1 MALAPFPLPMSIEE
15 ARQNFGWTEFDVIL
29 VSGDAYIDHPAF
41 GAGIIGRWLQHLGC
55 RVGIIA
61 QPDWRNT
68 DDFKKLG
75 KPKLFFGVTAGN
87 LDSQLSRL
95 TVMRRPRREDHYT
108 PGGVTGK
115 RPDMATVVYCQRL
128 REAFKQDCPPL
139 VIGGVE
145 ASLRRMSYYDYWSDK
160 VKRPVL
166 LDAKA
171 DVLVFGQAEYALQY
185 IVEAYRNGVST
196 EGVGGIDGIPGTS
209 VLRKK
214 IDDIDRILEV
224 PSWDEVSPSTD
235 EGRER
240 FAWMF
245 RKYHLNCDPY
255 YGRPV
260 AQKHGDRYVVVYPPS
275 PTLTTEQM
283 DEIYGL
289 PFTRH
294 PHPSYGGARIPCY
307 DMIKDS
313 ITTHRGCYADC
324 SFCAITYH
332 QGVAVASRSQTS
344 VLKEIED
351 MTSDPAFRGT
361 ISDLGGPTANM
372 FGTHCKIGR
381 YRCHARNCLT
391 PTICEHLNTDHSSV
405 LELMEKARKMPGV
418 KHAFIQSGIRFDL
431 ALAEGGKDY
440 IDQLTKFHV
449 SGRLKIAPEHT
460 SPEVLRHM
468 KKPDSE
474 QYKEFLKEYAK
485 SSCAAGKDQYTVQ
498 YFISGHPGCRL
509 EHMVEL
515 AEFLKNEEMSP
526 EQVQDFYPAPLT
538 LGMAMWHCGVNPLT
552 NEKIYTAKTA
562 REKRLQRAMFFFRD
576 PDYWPDVRE
585 ALREANRAD
594 LIGHG
599 SEFLVPPESKR
610 ERAQGAATHYPGKAP
625 PHLRDKRRDGKVNG
639 IPAAAREGGDGWGT
653 NSRDRKRP
661 KRYEEDHGMPT
672 GGAGCGGGTKG
683 AKPVHAAN
691 FKNAKQ
697 AERVLPDGEG
707 GALEWMS

>member
-1 MALAPFPLPMSIEE
+1 MALAKYPLPMSLEE
-15 ARQNFGWTEFDVIL
+15 ARRNYGWNEFDVIL

-41 GAGIIGRWLQHLGC
+41 GAGIIGRWLEHLGL

-61 QPDWRNT
+61 QPDWKNT

-87 LDSQLSRL
+87 LDSQLARL

-108 PGGVTGK
+108 PGGLPGK

-145 ASLRRMSYYDYWSDK
+145 ASLRRLSYYDYWSDK
-160 VKRPVL
+160 VKRPIL
-166 LDAKA
+166 LDCKA
-171 DVLVFGQAEYALQY
+171 DMLIFGQAEQALKS
-185 IVEAYRNGVST
+185 IVEALQNPVG
-196 EGVGGIDGIPGTS
+196 EDGVGGLDGIPGTS
-209 VLRKK
+209 IMRKN
-214 IDDIDRILEV
+214 IDDIQKVVET
-224 PSWDEVSPSTD
+224 PTWDEVSPNTD
-235 EGRER
+235 AGRER

-255 YGRPV
+255 FGRPV
-260 AQKHGDRYVVVYPPS
+260 AQKHGDRYVVVYPPTG
-275 PTLTTEQM
+275 TLTTQQM

-294 PHPSYGGARIPCY
+294 PHPSYGNARIPCY
-307 DMIKDS
+307 EMIKDS

-332 QGVAVASRSQTS
+332 QGVMVSSRSKEN

-391 PTICEHLNTDHSSV
+391 PTICEHLNTDHGDV
-405 LELMEKARKMPGV
+405 LELMNDARKMPGV

-431 ALAEGGKDY
+431 ALSAGGKDY
-440 IDQLTKFHV
+440 IDQLTKYHV
-449 SGRLKIAPEHT
+449 SGRLKIAPEHV
-460 SPEVLRHM
+460 SPEVLHHM
-468 KKPDSE
+468 KKPSAD
-474 QYKEFLKEYAK
+474 QYKEFLQKYAK
-485 SSCAAGKDQYTVQ
+485 ASCSAGKDQYTVQ
-498 YFISGHPGCRL
+498 YFISGHPGSKL

-515 AEFLKNEEMSP
+515 AEFLKNERMAP

-552 NEKIYTAKTA
+552 NEKIYVAKTP

-576 PDYWPDVRE
+576 PDYHDDVRE
-585 ALREANRAD
+585 ALREARRED
-594 LIGHG
+594 LIGNG
-599 SEFLVPPESKR
+599 PDCLVPA
-610 ERAQGAATHYPGKAP
+610 ERGRKGANSYPGKAP
-625 PHLRDKRRDGKVNG
+625 PHLRGQDRQNPQAVWGSPNKGRPD
-639 IPAAAREGGDGWGT
+639 DGWGP
-653 NSRDRKRP
+653 NARKK
-661 KRYEEDHGMPT
+661 KRYEEDHGMPKT
-672 GGAGCGGGTKG
+672 GAGCGSGGGGMKELQ
-683 AKPVHAAN
+683 HA
-691 FKNAKQ
+691 
-697 AERVLPDGEG
+697 LPDGEG
-707 GALEWMS
+707 GALQWLS

>member
-1 MALAPFPLPMSIEE
+1 MPLAKHPLPMSLDE
-15 ARQNFGWTEFDVIL
+15 ARRNYGWTEFDVII

-41 GAGIIGRWLQHLGC
+41 GAGIIGRWLEHLGL

-61 QPDWRNT
+61 QPDWRGT

-75 KPKLFFGVTAGN
+75 VPKLFFGVTAGN

-108 PGGVTGK
+108 PGGVIGR

-128 REAFKQDCPPL
+128 REAFKRECPPL

-160 VKRPVL
+160 VKRPII

-171 DVLVFGQAEYALQY
+171 DVLIFGQAEAALKALVHAMQNP
-185 IVEAYRNGVST
+185 VGDD
-196 EGVGGIDGIPGTS
+196 GVGGIDGIPGTS
-209 VLRKK
+209 VVRKS
-214 IDDIDRILEV
+214 IEQVDRVLEV
-224 PSWDEVSPSTD
+224 PSWDEVSPDTD
-235 EGRER
+235 AGRER

-260 AQKHGDRYVVVYPPS
+260 AQKHGDRHVIVYPPS
-275 PTLTTEQM
+275 PTLTTRQM
-283 DEIYGL
+283 DEIYDL
-289 PFTRH
+289 NFTRH
-294 PHPSYGGARIPCY
+294 PHPSYGNERIPCY
-307 DMIKDS
+307 EMIKDS
-313 ITTHRGCYADC
+313 VTTHRGCYADC
-324 SFCAITYH
+324 TFCAITYH
-332 QGVAVASRSQTS
+332 QGVAVSSRSQNS
-344 VLKEIED
+344 VLKEIEN

-391 PTICEHLNTDHSSV
+391 PTICEHLNTDHGEV
-405 LELMEKARKMPGV
+405 LELMNKARGMKGV

-431 ALAEGGKDY
+431 ALSDGGRDY
-440 IDQLTKFHV
+440 IDKLTRFHV

-468 KKPDSE
+468 KKPGADL
-474 QYKEFLKEYAK
+474 YMEFLQQYATA
-485 SSCAAGKDQYTVQ
+485 SCNAGKDQYTVQ
-498 YFISGHPGCRL
+498 YFISGHPGCEL
-509 EHMVEL
+509 KHMVEL
-515 AEFLKNEEMSP
+515 AEFTKNENMAP

-538 LGMAMWHCGVNPLT
+538 LGMAMWHCGANPLT
-552 NEKIYTAKTA
+552 GEKVYVAKSA

-585 ALREANRAD
+585 ALRECGRGE

-599 SEFLVPPESKR
+599 PKCLVPPENAR
-610 ERAQGAATHYPGKAP
+610 ERASGVLRHYPGKAP
-625 PHLRDKRRDGKVNG
+625 PHLRGKPINN
-639 IPAAAREGGDGWGT
+639 IPPAARQGGDGWGT
-653 NSRDRKRP
+653 NSKDRPKP
-661 KRYEEDHGMPT
+661 KRYEEDHRAIF
-672 GGAGCGGGTKG
+672 GGGPGCGGG
-683 AKPVHAAN
+683 AKPVPAPAGKDEDLHP
-691 FKNAKQ
+691 
-697 AERVLPDGEG
+697 RGEG

>member
-1 MALAPFPLPMSIEE
+1 MSLANYPLPMSLDE
-15 ARQNFGWTEFDVIL
+15 ARRNFGWTEFDVII

-41 GAGIIGRWLQHLGC
+41 GAGIIGRWLEHLGL

-61 QPDWRNT
+61 QPDWRTT
-68 DDFKKLG
+68 DDFRKLG
-75 KPKLFFGVTAGN
+75 RPKLFFGVTAGN
-87 LDSQLSRL
+87 LDSQLARL

-108 PGGVTGK
+108 PDGVTGK

-160 VKRPVL
+160 VKRPVI

-171 DVLVFGQAEYALQY
+171 DVLVFGQAEPALKCLVHALQNPVGSDG
-185 IVEAYRNGVST
+185 I
-196 EGVGGIDGIPGTS
+196 GGIDGIPGTS
-209 VLRKK
+209 VVRKTCAAV
-214 IDDIDRILEV
+214 DRILEV
-224 PSWDEVSPSTD
+224 PSWDEVSPNTD
-235 EGRER
+235 AGRER

-245 RKYHLNCDPY
+245 RKYHLNCDPDF
-255 YGRPV
+255 GRPV
-260 AQKHGDRYVVVYPPS
+260 AQKHGDRYVIVYPPS

-283 DEIYGL
+283 DEIYDL

-294 PHPSYGGARIPCY
+294 PHPSYGDARIPCY

-332 QGVAVASRSQTS
+332 QGVAVSSRSQSS
-344 VLKEIED
+344 VLREIED
-351 MTSDPAFRGT
+351 MTTDPAFRGT

-372 FGTHCKIGR
+372 YGTHCKIGR

-391 PTICEHLNTDHSSV
+391 PEICPHLNTDHSEV
-405 LELMEKARKMPGV
+405 LTLMEKARATPGV
-418 KHAFIQSGIRFDL
+418 KHTFIQSGIRFDL
-431 ALAEGGKDY
+431 ALSEGGRDY

-468 KKPDSE
+468 KKPSADL
-474 QYKEFLKEYAK
+474 YKDFLKQYAQA
-485 SSCAAGKDQYTVQ
+485 SCSAGKDQYTVQ
-498 YFISGHPGCRL
+498 YFISGHPGCKL

-515 AEFLKNEEMSP
+515 AEFLKDEKLAP

-552 NEKIYTAKTA
+552 NEKTYCAKTP

-585 ALREANRAD
+585 ALRECGRED
-594 LIGHG
+594 LIGHER
-599 SEFLVPPESKR
+599 SCLVPPETRR
-610 ERAQGAATHYPGKAP
+610 ERRSESAPHYPGKAP
-625 PHLRDKRRDGKVNG
+625 PHLRGKRNAPAFPTARD
-639 IPAAAREGGDGWGT
+639 GGDGWGT
-653 NSRDRKRP
+653 PAGQRRP

-672 GGAGCGGGTKG
+672 GGPGCGGG
-683 AKPVHAAN
+683 ARHSKPVS
-691 FKNAKQ
+691 AKSGHGGGFGEED
-697 AERVLPDGEG
+697 AHPRGEG

>member
-1 MALAPFPLPMSIEE
+1 MLAKYPLPMSLEE
-15 ARQNFGWTEFDVIL
+15 ARRNYGWEEFDVIL
-29 VSGDAYIDHPAF
+29 VTGDAYIDHPAF
-41 GAGIIGRWLQHLGC
+41 GAGIIGRWLEHLGC

-61 QPDWRNT
+61 QPDWKST

-87 LDSQLSRL
+87 LDSQLARL

-108 PGGVTGK
+108 PGAVVGK

-145 ASLRRMSYYDYWSDK
+145 ASLRRLSYYDYWSDK
-160 VKRPVL
+160 VKRPIL

-171 DVLVFGQAEYALQY
+171 DVLVYGQAEQALTFV
-185 IVEAYRNGVST
+185 VEALRNPARVDGI
-196 EGVGGIDGIPGTS
+196 GGIDGIPGTS
-209 VLRKK
+209 ILRKK
-214 IDDIDRILEV
+214 IDDVTKVVET
-224 PSWDEVSPSTD
+224 PSWDEVSPNTD

-275 PTLTTEQM
+275 PTLKTEEM

-294 PHPSYGGARIPCY
+294 PHPSYGDARIPCY

-332 QGVAVASRSQTS
+332 QGVMVSSRSKQN

-351 MTSDPAFRGT
+351 MTTDPAFRGT

-372 FGTHCKIGR
+372 YGTHCKIGR

-391 PTICEHLNTDHSSV
+391 PTICEHLNTDHGEV
-405 LELMEKARKMPGV
+405 LELMDEARKMPGV

-431 ALAEGGKDY
+431 ALSEGGRDY
-440 IDQLTKFHV
+440 IEKLAGFHV
-449 SGRLKIAPEHT
+449 SGRLKIAPEHV
-460 SPEVLRHM
+460 SPEVLHHM
-468 KKPDSE
+468 KKPGVE
-474 QYKEFLKEYAK
+474 QYTEFLKQYATA
-485 SSCAAGKDQYTVQ
+485 SCNAGKDQYTVQ
-498 YFISGHPGCRL
+498 YFISGHPGSKL
-509 EHMVEL
+509 EHMIEL
-515 AEFLKNEEMSP
+515 AEFLKNERMSP

-552 NEKIYTAKTA
+552 NEKIYVAKTA
-562 REKRLQRAMFFFRD
+562 REKRLQRAMFFFND
-576 PDYWPDVRE
+576 PDYHDDVRE
-585 ALREANRAD
+585 ALRECKRED
-594 LIGHG
+594 LIGNAPG
-599 SEFLVPPESKR
+599 CLVPHERGKR
-610 ERAQGAATHYPGKAP
+610 GAGWKPAPQHYPGKPP
-625 PHLRDKRRDGKVNG
+625 PHLRGSFKQNRPD
-639 IPAAAREGGDGWGT
+639 DGWGP
-653 NSRDRKRP
+653 NAKRK
-661 KRYEEDHGMPT
+661 KRYEEDHGMPK
-672 GGAGCGGGTKG
+672 GGAGCGTG
-683 AKPVHAAN
+683 
-691 FKNAKQ
+691 Q
-697 AERVLPDGEG
+697 RVLPDGEG
-707 GALEWMS
+707 GELEWMS

>member
-1 MALAPFPLPMSIEE
+1 MSLASFPLPVSLDE
-15 ARQNFGWTEFDVIL
+15 ARKNYGWTGFDVIL
-29 VSGDAYIDHPAF
+29 VTGDAYIDHPAF
-41 GAGIIGRWLQHLGC
+41 GAGIIGRWLQHLGL

-61 QPDWRNT
+61 QPDWRST
-68 DDFKKLG
+68 SDFKRLG
-75 KPKLFFGVTAGN
+75 RPALFFGVTAGN
-87 LDSQLSRL
+87 LDSQLARL

-108 PGGVTGK
+108 PGGLPDK
-115 RPDMATVVYCQRL
+115 RPDMATVVYSQRV
-128 REAFKQDCPPL
+128 REAFKQDCPPI

-160 VKRPVL
+160 VKRPVI

-171 DVLVFGQAEYALQY
+171 DVLIFGQAEMPLKALVHAMQNPVGADG
-185 IVEAYRNGVST
+185 I
-196 EGVGGIDGIPGTS
+196 GGIDGIPGTS
-209 VLRKK
+209 VVRKS
-214 IDDIDRILEV
+214 ISAVDRVLEV
-224 PSWDEVSPSTD
+224 PSWEEVSPMT
-235 EGRER
+235 ELGRER

-245 RKYHLNCDPY
+245 RKYHLNCDPD

-260 AQKHGDRYVVVYPPS
+260 AQKHGERYVVMYPPS

-294 PHPSYGGARIPCY
+294 PHPSYGDARIPCY

-313 ITTHRGCYADC
+313 VTTHRGCYADC

-344 VLKEIED
+344 VIKEIEE
-351 MTSDPAFRGT
+351 MTTDPAFRGT

-391 PTICEHLNTDHSSV
+391 PAICPHLNTDHGEV
-405 LELMEKARKMPGV
+405 LDLMKKARNVPGV

-431 ALAEGGKDY
+431 ALSEGGKDY
-440 IDQLTKFHV
+440 IDQLTRYHV

-468 KKPDSE
+468 KKPSADL
-474 QYKEFLKEYAK
+474 YKDFLKQYASASC
-485 SSCAAGKDQYTVQ
+485 SSGKDQYTVQ
-498 YFISGHPGCRL
+498 YFISGHPGCKL
-509 EHMVEL
+509 ENMIEL
-515 AEFLKNEEMSP
+515 AVFLKDERLAP

-538 LGMAMWHCGVNPLT
+538 LGMAMWHCGQNPLT
-552 NEKIYTAKTA
+552 NEAVYCATTP

-576 PDYWPDVRE
+576 PDYHADVRE
-585 ALREANRAD
+585 ALRECGRSD
-594 LIGHG
+594 LIGNG
-599 SEFLVPPESKR
+599 PECLVPPEGRNSN
-610 ERAQGAATHYPGKAP
+610 THYPGKAP
-625 PHLRDKRRDGKVNG
+625 PYKKGQGKKVNG
-639 IPAAAREGGDGWGT
+639 IAPAGYEGGDGWGT
-653 NSRDRKRP
+653 NSAPRRP
-661 KRYEEDHGMPT
+661 KRYEEDHGMPAS
-672 GGAGCGGGTKG
+672 GPGCGGGG
-683 AKPVHAAN
+683 ARKPEFATQGEDRHSH
-691 FKNAKQ
+691 
-697 AERVLPDGEG
+697 GEG

>member
-1 MALAPFPLPMSIEE
+1 MPLAKYPLPMSLEE
-15 ARQNFGWTEFDVIL
+15 ARRNYGWDEFDVIL

-41 GAGIIGRWLQHLGC
+41 GAGIIGRWLEHLGL

-61 QPDWRNT
+61 QPDWKSI

-75 KPKLFFGVTAGN
+75 RPKLFFGVTAGN
-87 LDSQLSRL
+87 LDSQLARL

-108 PGGVTGK
+108 PGGLPGK

-145 ASLRRMSYYDYWSDK
+145 ASLRRLSYYDYWGDK
-160 VKRPVL
+160 VKRPIL

-171 DVLVFGQAEYALQY
+171 DVLVFGQAEQALTH
-185 IVEAYRNGVST
+185 VVDALRNPLVSG
-196 EGVGGIDGIPGTS
+196 GVGGIDGIPGTS
-209 VLRKK
+209 IVRKSLS
-214 IDDIDRILEV
+214 DISRVIEV
-224 PSWDEVSPSTD
+224 PSWDEVSPST
-235 EGRER
+235 EAGRER

-275 PTLTTEQM
+275 PTLTTQQM

-294 PHPSYGGARIPCY
+294 PHPSYGDARIPCY

-332 QGVAVASRSQTS
+332 QGVMVSSRSKEN
-344 VLKEIED
+344 VLREIED
-351 MTSDPAFRGT
+351 MTNDPAFRGT

-372 FGTHCKIGR
+372 YGTHCKIGR

-391 PTICEHLNTDHSSV
+391 PTICEHLNTDHGEV
-405 LELMEKARKMPGV
+405 LDLMNDARKMPGV

-431 ALAEGGKDY
+431 ALSEGGKDY

-468 KKPDSE
+468 KKPSAE
-474 QYKEFLKEYAK
+474 LYKEFLHEYAK
-485 SSCAAGKDQYTVQ
+485 ASCSAGKDQYTVQ
-498 YFISGHPGCRL
+498 YFISGHPGSKL
-509 EHMVEL
+509 EHMIEL
-515 AEFLKNEEMSP
+515 AEFLKNERMAP

-552 NEKIYTAKTA
+552 NEKIYVAKTA

-576 PDYWPDVRE
+576 PDYHDDVRE
-585 ALREANRAD
+585 ALRECGRED
-594 LIGHG
+594 LIGNG
-599 SEFLVPPESKR
+599 PECLVPR
-610 ERAQGAATHYPGKAP
+610 ERFKGSKFKVQGSQRP
-625 PHLRDKRRDGKVNG
+625 D
-639 IPAAAREGGDGWGT
+639 DGWGP
-653 NSRDRKRP
+653 NARRK
-661 KRYEEDHGMPT
+661 KRYEEDHGMPA
-672 GGAGCGGGTKG
+672 GGPGCGSDGSHPLQK
-683 AKPVHAAN
+683 
-691 FKNAKQ
+691 
-697 AERVLPDGEG
+697 VLPDGEG

>member
-1 MALAPFPLPMSIEE
+1 MSLDE
-15 ARQNFGWTEFDVIL
+15 ARSNYGWTEFDVVL

-41 GAGIIGRWLQHLGC
+41 GAGIIGRWLEHLGL

-61 QPDWRNT
+61 QPDWRSS
-68 DDFKKLG
+68 DDFKQLG
-75 KPKLFFGVTAGN
+75 KPRLFFGVTAGN
-87 LDSQLSRL
+87 LDSQLARL

-139 VIGGVE
+139 IIGGVE
-145 ASLRRMSYYDYWSDK
+145 ASLRRMSYYDYWTDK
-160 VKRPVL
+160 IKRPVL

-171 DVLVFGQAEYALQY
+171 DVLAFGQAEGSLHHIVNALRDSVGADG
-185 IVEAYRNGVST
+185 I
-196 EGVGGIDGIPGTS
+196 GGIDGIPGTS
-209 VLRKK
+209 IVRKT
-214 IDDIDRILEV
+214 IADIPRVIEV
-224 PSWDEVSPSTD
+224 PSWDEVSPNTD

-245 RKYHLNCDPY
+245 RKYHLNCDPQF
-255 YGRPV
+255 GRPI
-260 AQKHGDRYVVVYPPS
+260 AQRHGDRYVVVYPPS
-275 PTLTTEQM
+275 PTLSTAEM

-294 PHPSYGGARIPCY
+294 PHPSYAGARIPCY
-307 DMIKDS
+307 EMIKDS

-324 SFCAITYH
+324 TFCAITYH
-332 QGVAVASRSQTS
+332 QGVEVSSRSKEN

-351 MTSDPAFRGT
+351 MTTDPAFRGT

-372 FGTHCKIGR
+372 YGTHCKIGR

-391 PTICEHLNTDHSSV
+391 PTICEHLNTDHGAV
-405 LELMEKARKMPGV
+405 LDLMNDARKTKGV

-431 ALAEGGKDY
+431 ALSEGGKDY
-440 IDQLTKFHV
+440 IDQLTRFHV

-468 KKPDSE
+468 KKPSAE
-474 QYKEFLKEYAK
+474 LYKDFLHEYAK
-485 SSCAAGKDQYTVQ
+485 ASCAAGKDQYTVQ
-498 YFISGHPGCRL
+498 YFISGHPGSKL

-515 AEFLKNEEMSP
+515 AEFLKNENMAP

-538 LGMAMWHCGVNPLT
+538 LGMAMWHCGANPLT
-552 NEKIYTAKTA
+552 NEKIYVAKTA

-576 PDYWPDVRE
+576 PDYHDDVRE
-585 ALREANRAD
+585 ALRECHRED

-599 SEFLVPPESKR
+599 PDCLVPPGRSR
-610 ERAQGAATHYPGKAP
+610 RASAHSPGKNVREKY
-625 PHLRDKRRDGKVNG
+625 HDGFG
-639 IPAAAREGGDGWGT
+639 PDT
-653 NSRDRKRP
+653 RKR

-672 GGAGCGGGTKG
+672 GGPGCGSGKPGM
-683 AKPVHAAN
+683 ANLKPVLAQKA
-691 FKNAKQ
+691 
-697 AERVLPDGEG
+697 LPDGEG
-707 GALEWMS
+707 GALEWLS